1 MDASFFPANT
11 VPKLRRVMDH
21 HTFQIKNQTDIDL
34 LGNGFKGPAAK
45 ITKWRAMKSINI
57 ALSSLPTPSTTFGCG
72 LGACG
77 EVCGGLCS
85 MGEKYFILFLARLYL
100 AHEDRSTS
108 GHSLLHGYGN
118 SSVRVSV
125 G

>member
-72 LGACG
+72 LGGMWRGLRWFVFNGRKIFHFVLG
-77 EVCGGLCS
+77 EIVFGS
-85 MGEKYFILFLARLYL
+85 
-100 AHEDRSTS
+100 
-108 GHSLLHGYGN
+108 
-118 SSVRVSV
+118 
-125 G
+125 